1 MRDADRQEDQALH
14 TARDAV
20 AAVRSVER
28 QLVKQTTEIEGLA
41 RDMDDLIKAVRA
53 LSGWLCAIAV
63 LIFIALAKM
72 T

>member
-1 MRDADRQEDQALH
+1 MRDADRREDQALH

-20 AAVRSVER
+20 AAVRGVER